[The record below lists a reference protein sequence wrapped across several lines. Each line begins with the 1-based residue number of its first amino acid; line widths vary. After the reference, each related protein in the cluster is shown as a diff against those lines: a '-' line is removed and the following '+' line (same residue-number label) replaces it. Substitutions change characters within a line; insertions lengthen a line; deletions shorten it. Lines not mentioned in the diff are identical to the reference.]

1 MQPGDKVRLKA
12 NPGRV
17 GILGNETDGP
27 PHRFRVLVTF
37 TDGEE
42 QFVLKNSLEKVDRA
56 SAGPYAMVASGR
68 YGRVEDL
75 RGAITYY
82 RLKRSAGEPHLQPE
96 HDEHAVPCLPV
107 QARTAVPRLA
117 VERHP
122 HCGRGR
128 PRQDHRG
135 RPDLDGAPRPCR
147 CEAPLGDLSRDAA
160 RESGRP
166 NSPSASG

>member
-27 PHRFRVLVTF
+27 PHRFRVPVTF

-42 QFVLKNSLEKVDRA
+42 QFRTKNSLEKVDRA
-56 SAGPYAMVASGR
+56 SAGPYAMVASGGR

-82 RLKRSAGEPHLQPE
+82 RFLSGRPANLIYSLNTTNTQFFAYQF
-96 HDEHAVPCLPV
+96 
-107 QARTAVPRLA
+107 ARTAVPRLA

-122 HCGRGR
+122 HSGRGR

-135 RPDLDGAPRPCR
+135 RPDLDEPAPVSMR
-147 CEAPLGDLSRDAA
+147 G
-160 RESGRP
+160 
-166 NSPSASG
+166 SASW